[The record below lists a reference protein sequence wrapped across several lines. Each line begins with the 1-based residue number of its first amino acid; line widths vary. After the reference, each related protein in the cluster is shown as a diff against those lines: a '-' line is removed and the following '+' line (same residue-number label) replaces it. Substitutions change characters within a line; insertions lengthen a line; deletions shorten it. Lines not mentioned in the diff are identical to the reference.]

1 MAMKQNL
8 ALIINVYA
16 ETWILVAIAFAVT
29 RYWAT
34 CYPLAVGSFRV
45 AQALGY
51 LFCLH
56 LYAAI
61 FLEEKK
67 AWGFTPRH
75 TLTNA

>member
-1 MAMKQNL
+1 MTVEERL
-8 ALIINVYA
+8 AIVIDVDG
-16 ETWILVAIAFAVT
+16 ERWILVAIAFAVT
-29 RYWAT
+29 RYRAR
-34 CYPLAVGSFRV
+34 CHPLAVSFLGV

-56 LYAAI
+56 LAAI

-75 TLTNA
+75 LLTKG